1 MQPSLGV
8 AARTL
13 ALDLTTGEVVRA
25 LDGAGIYC
33 MLLKGPVLARRLYG
47 NVPGIRNYG
56 DIDLLVPPENFGGA
70 GRVLASLGFEDD
82 RKRIRASE
90 AARLQARPW
99 RRSGDTSVTVDLHRG
114 FHYVID
120 RSAWWDLLSQHRE
133 TILVEGQR
141 VAIPGRAGCAAITA
155 LHAARPGSPAK
166 PVEDL
171 CRALALF
178 DDEVWRQAADLAAAV
193 GAAGAF
199 AAALSRQS
207 AGAELAAHLGL
218 AVSDQVG
225 WFSAISC
232 QRGTEALSFTIQ
244 PASWAVRAQRM
255 RDVAFPSRAALSGG
269 WPMAARGQY
278 GLAAVYLGRL
288 CVLAARL
295 PSLLLA
301 WHRASR
307 ARHRSSPPA
316 ARRARRDATHGRCLR
331 IRPRAIAGTS
341 WWTLR
346 MWWRVHRGLDGDIRR
361 RGVRAAP
368 ALLPAPPT
376 AHSRRAAQLTL
387 ACCQATCLE
396 RALLR
401 QARAAGAGIPRDVI
415 VGVTAPATGFRAHA
429 WLDGDQVEPG
439 LVELWRYPA
448 DTTVPS
454 GQPRR
459 VAS

>member
-207 AGAELAAHLGL
+207 AGAELAARLGL
-218 AVSDQVG
+218 AVGDQVG
-225 WFSAISC
+225 WFSATSR
-232 QRGTEALSFTIQ
+232 QRGTDALSSVLQ
-244 PASWAVRAQRM
+244 AASWTVRVRRV
-255 RDVAFPSRAALSGG
+255 RDVAFPSRAALGGG
-269 WPMAARGQY
+269 WPMAARGRN
-278 GLAAVYLGRL
+278 GLAIVYLGRL
-288 CVLAARL
+288 CVIAGRL
-295 PSLLLA
+295 PPLLLA

-307 ARHRSSPPA
+307 AKRWSGPA
-316 ARRARRDATHGRCLR
+316 AHRARRGSRPGHCLR
-331 IRPRAIAGTS
+331 YRPRAIAGTS

-346 MWWRVHRGLDGDIRR
+346 MWWRVHRCLDDGAWR

-368 ALLPAPPT
+368 ALLPAPATPY
-376 AHSRRAAQLTL
+376 SRRAVRLTL
-387 ACCQATCLE
+387 ACCRATCLE
-396 RALLR
+396 RALIR
-401 QARAAGAGIPRDVI
+401 QACAAGAGVPRDVI

-429 WLDGDQVEPG
+429 WLDGDRVEPG
-439 LVELWRYPA
+439 FVELWRYPA
-448 DTTVPS
+448 ATTMPS
-454 GQPRR
+454 GQLRR
-459 VAS
+459 SAS